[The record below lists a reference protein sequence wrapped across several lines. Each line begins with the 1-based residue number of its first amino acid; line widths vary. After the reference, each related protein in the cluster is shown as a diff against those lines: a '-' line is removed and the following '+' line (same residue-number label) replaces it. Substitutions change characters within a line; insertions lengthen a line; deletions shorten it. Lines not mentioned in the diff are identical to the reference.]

1 MNYRKTQLAC
11 FTAYVVQAIVNNL
24 APLLFITFRREL
36 GLSLGL
42 IGLLATV
49 NFSVQM
55 AVDLLS
61 AAFGDKLSYRPMMLA
76 AHALTAA
83 GLIGLSIFPR
93 IMAPYAGIL
102 LAVVL
107 YAIGGGLLEVL
118 VSPVLEALPLGD
130 KASAMSLLHSFYCWG
145 QTGVVLLSTLFFRLA
160 GTDNWS
166 ILPILWAIV
175 PLVNLCA
182 FITAPLVRLE
192 DNTPSMPRR
201 DLLRRKEFWL
211 FITLMFCA
219 GASEMGM
226 SQWASAFAE
235 EGLGVSKTVGDLL
248 GPCMFA
254 VFMGSARVFFGS
266 KGERLNLKRFMTV
279 CGALCAFSYLLSAL
293 SPLPFLALVGCGV
306 CGLAVGIMW
315 PGTFSLAARILPAG
329 GTAMFALLALGG
341 DIGAVFGPTLVG
353 VVGDMRLGLLL
364 CTLFPA
370 LLTVL
375 SVKIKQK

>member
-1 MNYRKTQLAC
+1 MNYRKTQLGC

-42 IGLLATV
+42 IGLLSAV

-55 AVDLLS
+55 AVDLIS

-76 AHALTAA
+76 AHALAAA
-83 GLIGLSIFPR
+83 GLIGLSLFPR

-145 QTGVVLLSTLFFRLA
+145 QVGVVLLSTLFFRLA
-160 GTDNWS
+160 GTDNWGF
-166 ILPILWAIV
+166 LPILWAIV
-175 PLVNLCA
+175 PIVNLCV
-182 FITAPLVRLE
+182 FITAPIVRLE

-201 DLLRRKEFWL
+201 DLLRRKDLWL
-211 FITLMFCA
+211 FLGLMFCA

-235 EGLGVSKTVGDLL
+235 EGLGVSKAVGDLL

-254 VFMGSARVFFGS
+254 VLMGSARVFFGS
-266 KGERLNLKRFMTV
+266 KGEKLDLRRFMIV
-279 CGALCAFSYLLSAL
+279 CGALCAFSYSLSAL
-293 SPLPFLALVGCGV
+293 SPLPFLALMGCGL

-341 DIGAVFGPTLVG
+341 DIGAVLGPTLVG
-353 VVGDMRLGLLL
+353 VVGNMRLGLLL
-364 CTLFPA
+364 CVIFPA
-370 LLTVL
+370 LMTVL
-375 SVKIKQK
+375 SLKLREN